1 MHLIDCLVTT
11 NLISQD
17 DNEDGDEDAEEDQE
31 EGTSKKRKASYIRC
45 VS

>member
-1 MHLIDCLVTT
+1 MF
-11 NLISQD
+11 QD

-31 EGTSKKRKASYIRC
+31 EGTSKKRKASYSYMRC